1 MLVMILSL
9 AAAAVLVA
17 TVCLLLLGW
26 GGLFTRAQR
35 LGLALFAGGMVLAAI
50 PRFLGQPPSW
60 GDLLMLA
67 GLCLF
72 FVTTYGPKILRHAD
86 ALDGQVDAHFHVG
99 PIEIDAAAISRAM
112 GDDRLRRIRDGG
124 AR

>member
-9 AAAAVLVA
+9 VAAAVLVA

-50 PRFLGQPPSW
+50 PRFMGQPPSW

-86 ALDGQVDAHFHVG
+86 ALDGQVDGRFHVG
-99 PIEIDAAAISRAM
+99 PIQIDAAAISRAM

-124 AR
+124 GR

>member
-9 AAAAVLVA
+9 VAAAVLVA

-60 GDLLMLA
+60 GDLLMLV

-72 FVTTYGPKILRHAD
+72 FVTTYGPKILRHID
-86 ALDGQVDAHFHVG
+86 GLDGAIDNRIHVG
-99 PIEIDAAAISRAM
+99 PLEIDAAAISRAM